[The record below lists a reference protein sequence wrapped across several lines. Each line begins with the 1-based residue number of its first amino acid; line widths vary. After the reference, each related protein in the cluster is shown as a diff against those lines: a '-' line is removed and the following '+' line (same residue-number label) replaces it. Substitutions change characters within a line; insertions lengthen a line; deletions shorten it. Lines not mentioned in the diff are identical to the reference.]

1 MRRSPGTGSVEQR
14 VWPSGRVTWRAR
26 WYDAS
31 GNRQRASFD
40 TRREAETFL
49 ADRLAE
55 VRQGGLGTMEG
66 RRTTLAQWWEEWQLG
81 RQVSLLTRRRDVTTW
96 ECWIEPHLGSIKL
109 SDLRRS
115 TVQAW
120 VAGQARSG
128 VAPRT
133 VTRHLAVLRACLS
146 AAVTEGLIASNPA
159 ASVQLPRAP
168 KAEQRFLSI
177 DEVRRL
183 CQAVEP
189 RYASMIAV
197 GVACGLRI
205 GELCELRVS
214 DLDLLRRTVT
224 VRRTAVHDTGLVG
237 PVKSRSGEGR
247 VVPLPSALADQLK
260 QELTLRHPNAPVWP
274 TPRGRPWKPGNWR
287 RDVWRPAV
295 EKASITPVPT
305 PHSMRHTAVAAW
317 LHAGA
322 SLYEASRW
330 AGHAS
335 SSTTEQ
341 IYGHLLAPDGTVSE
355 AVSKMFFATEPVP
368 IRNLESQ
375 RDGARQQ

>member
-1 MRRSPGTGSVEQR
+1 MPRKAGHIERRT
-14 VWPSGRVTWRAR
+14 WPTGRVTWRAH
-26 WYDAS
+26 WYDATGKKQS
-31 GNRQRASFD
+31 ASFD
-40 TRREAETFL
+40 TQGEAETFL
-49 ADRLAE
+49 AERLVE
-55 VRQGGLGTMEG
+55 VRQGGSGTMEG
-66 RRTTLAQWWEEWQLG
+66 RRTTLAEWWGEWQLG
-81 RQVSLLTRRRDVTTW
+81 RQVSLLTRRRDVTAW
-96 ECWIEPHLGSIKL
+96 ECWIEPHLGSVKL

-146 AAVTEGLIASNPA
+146 AAVTEGLITSNPA

-214 DLDLLRRTVT
+214 DLDLLRKTVT
-224 VRRTAVHDTGLVG
+224 VRRTALQDSGLVG

-260 QELTLRHPNAPVWP
+260 QELRLRHPNAPVWP

-295 EKASITPVPT
+295 EKAGLAPPPT

-341 IYGHLLAPDGTVSE
+341 IYGHLLAPDGKVSE
-355 AVSKMFFATEPVP
+355 AVSKMFFATEPIP
-368 IRNLESQ
+368 LRQPESQ
-375 RDGARQQ
+375 SDGARGQ